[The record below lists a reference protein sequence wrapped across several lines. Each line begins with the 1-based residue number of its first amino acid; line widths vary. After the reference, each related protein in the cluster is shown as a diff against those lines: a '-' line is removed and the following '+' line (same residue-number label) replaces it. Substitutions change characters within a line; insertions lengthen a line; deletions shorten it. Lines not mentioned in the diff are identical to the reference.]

1 MKKPNRLGIYETIVP
16 ELEEHRKFNQM
27 TLAAQISYTKKKKQN
42 RELQDKKEID
52 HLRNLN
58 KIHEGRVEQLEKEL
72 QLV

>member
-1 MKKPNRLGIYETIVP
+1 
-16 ELEEHRKFNQM
+16 M